1 MPIKAIFP
9 VGQTEIT
16 VNGLHQWDYGRELEI
31 YSPELP
37 SIVEVHFAC
46 VGMEEAIV
54 RTASSTS
61 GVATVRIPDL
71 CLEQTSA
78 ISAWVFEIN
87 GTSGFTSKKI
97 TLPIEARPRPGV
109 SDADIPP
116 DVADKY
122 TELMAAV
129 NDAIADL
136 SSGDIILRH
145 ATNADNATNADHATT
160 ADSATNADHATT
172 AGSATNADYATTA
185 GSATNAGH
193 ATTAD
198 SATNAD
204 HATTADSAT
213 NATSAD
219 NATVANV
226 LKLQSTKYT
235 TTNREIT
242 GVGLTASKAY
252 AICID
257 IGNDHAVSYTCV
269 LMCNGFMDGHHSS
282 CADTKHNMYVVY
294 WSHTRKIE
302 VIRDDNTIDA
312 TLWIR
317 EL

>member
-160 ADSATNADHATT
+160 ADSATNA
-172 AGSATNADYATTA
+172 
-185 GSATNAGH
+185 
-193 ATTAD
+193 
-198 SATNAD
+198 
-204 HATTADSAT
+204 
-213 NATSAD
+213 TSAD